1 MKFKGKEESG
11 WLKDSEEDSLN
22 RVAACSLMG
31 QPEPWRLAA
40 DKRKISHELSVL
52 NLTVF
57 LSVGTLITSVVV
69 FPL

>member
-40 DKRKISHELSVL
+40 DKRKFRMNCPCSTSLSFFQL
-52 NLTVF
+52 
-57 LSVGTLITSVVV
+57 
-69 FPL
+69 PLLLPQL